1 MVVPA
6 TPHQGRKR
14 TFADVWLI
22 IPVFNEAPVVA
33 GVVTEALRTFPN
45 VVCVDD
51 GSSDGSAQRITAT
64 GAHLVRHPV
73 NLGQGAAIQTG
84 VSYALAQPGAERF
97 VTFDSDG
104 QHRVEDVVTMLA
116 VAHARRA
123 DVVLGSRFLRPGGDD
138 EADVPWQKRLV
149 LRAAAALSP
158 TARRLRLSDAH
169 NGLRLF
175 NRAAASRLDI
185 TMNGMAH
192 ASEITGFLA
201 RSGLCVVEAPVSIRY
216 TDYSRAKGQSLMN
229 GVNILFDLS
238 LNHGKG

>member
-6 TPHQGRKR
+6 TPHHGRKR
-14 TFADVWLI
+14 AFDDVWLV
-22 IPVFNEAPVVA
+22 IPVFNEAPVVG
-33 GVVTEALRTFPN
+33 GVVTEALRTFPH

-51 GSSDGSAQRITAT
+51 GSADGSPERIAET

-84 VSYALAQPGAERF
+84 LRYALAQPGAERF

-104 QHRVEDVVTMLA
+104 QHRVEDVLTMLA
-116 VAHARRA
+116 VAQARRA
-123 DVVLGSRFLRPGGDD
+123 DVVLGSRFLRPGG
-138 EADVPWQKRLV
+138 EETAVPWQKRLV
-149 LRAAAALSP
+149 LRTAAALSP
-158 TARRLRLSDAH
+158 TARRLKLSDAH

-175 NRAAASRLDI
+175 NRLAASRLHI
-185 TMNGMAH
+185 TMDGMAH
-192 ASEITGFLA
+192 ASEITGYLA
-201 RSGLCVVEAPVSIRY
+201 RSQLRVAEAPVSIRY

-238 LNHGKG
+238 LNQGKG

>member
-1 MVVPA
+1 MVNSGAPYLA
-6 TPHQGRKR
+6 RNR
-14 TFADVWLI
+14 SFSDVWLI
-22 IPVFNEAPVVA
+22 IPVYNEAPVVA

-51 GSSDGSAQRITAT
+51 GSRDGSAESVASTR
-64 GAHLVRHPV
+64 AHLVRHPV

-84 VSYALAQPGAERF
+84 LRYALSQPGAERF
-97 VTFDSDG
+97 VTFDADG

-116 VAHARRA
+116 VARARNA
-123 DVVLGSRFLRPGGDD
+123 DVVLGSRFLRPGG
-138 EADVPWQKRLV
+138 ERLDVPWTKRLV
-149 LRAAAALSP
+149 LRTAAALSP

-175 NRAAASRLDI
+175 NREAAARVNI

-201 RSGLCVVEAPVSIRY
+201 RSDLRVIESPVSIRY

-238 LNHGKG
+238 MNREKG

>member
-1 MVVPA
+1 MA
-6 TPHQGRKR
+6 TETRYP
-14 TFADVWLI
+14 DVWI
-22 IPVFNEAPVVA
+22 VIPAFNEAAVIGDVVA
-33 GVVTEALRTFPN
+33 DVRSVFDH

-51 GSSDGSAQRITAT
+51 GSTDGSAERITAT

-73 NLGQGAAIQTG
+73 NLGQGAALQTG
-84 VSYALAQPGAERF
+84 VRYSLAQPGAERF
-97 VTFDSDG
+97 VTFDADG

-116 VAHARRA
+116 IAHERSA
-123 DVVLGSRFLRPGGDD
+123 DAVLGSRFLLPDG
-138 EADVPWQKRLV
+138 EVPWQKRVV
-149 LRAAAALSP
+149 LRATAAISP

-175 NRAAASRLDI
+175 NRKAASQLNI

-201 RSGLCVVEAPVSIRY
+201 RSGLRVTEAPVSIRY
-216 TDYSRAKGQSLMN
+216 TDYSRAKGQSLLN

-238 LNHGKG
+238 LNNRKG

>member
-1 MVVPA
+1 MVISGA
-6 TPHQGRKR
+6 PHLARKR
-14 TFADVWLI
+14 TFGDVWLI
-22 IPVFNEAPVVA
+22 IPVYNEAPVVA
-33 GVVTEALRTFPN
+33 EVVTEALRTFPN

-51 GSSDGSAQRITAT
+51 GSADGSPEQVASTR
-64 GAHLVRHPV
+64 AHLVRHPV

-84 VSYALAQPGAERF
+84 LRYALAQPGAERF
-97 VTFDSDG
+97 VTFDADG

-116 VAHARRA
+116 VARARGA
-123 DVVLGSRFLRPGGDD
+123 DVVLGSRFLRPGG
-138 EADVPWQKRLV
+138 ERVDVPWTKRLV
-149 LRAAAALSP
+149 LRTAAALSP

-175 NRAAASRLDI
+175 NRAAAARVNI

-201 RSGLCVVEAPVSIRY
+201 RSDLSVIESPVSIRY
-216 TDYSRAKGQSLMN
+216 TDYSRAKGQSLLN

-238 LNHGKG
+238 LNREKG